1 MSEEVKQGLVLELRK
16 LYVSDLSIEVPHAPA
31 IFQEEFEPELS
42 LGVTHE
48 GERLPE
54 ENYHNVKLRLT
65 LTAKTAEDKTVYLVE
80 VVQGGVFEIS
90 GLTDVQ
96 LHHAIHVY
104 CPSVLF
110 AYARE
115 AVSNALY
122 RAGFPNLFLSPVN
135 FEMIY
140 QERMQALIAEQAEQ
154 EAKKDDK

>member
-1 MSEEVKQGLVLELRK
+1 MSEEVKQELVLELRK
-16 LYVSDLSIEVPHAPA
+16 LFVSDFSIEVPHAPA

-48 GERLPE
+48 AEKLPE
-54 ENYHNVKLRLT
+54 DGYYSVKLRLT
-65 LTAKTAEDKTVYLVE
+65 LTAKTGEDKTVYLVE
-80 VVQGGVFEIS
+80 VVQGGVFEIK
-90 GLTDVQ
+90 GLTEVQ
-96 LHHAIHVY
+96 LHHATHVY

-140 QERMQALIAEQAEQ
+140 QERMQALMAEANKEEQ
-154 EAKKDDK
+154 K